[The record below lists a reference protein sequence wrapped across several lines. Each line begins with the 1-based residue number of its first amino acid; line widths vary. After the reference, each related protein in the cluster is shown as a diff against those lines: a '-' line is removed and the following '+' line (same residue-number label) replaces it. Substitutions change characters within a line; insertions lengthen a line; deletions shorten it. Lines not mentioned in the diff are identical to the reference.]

1 MSNSISILFILL
13 PVGLLGEHIKSIL
26 VFESIDSKILSISSW
41 KSLVSFISLTRI
53 SLIFAQTLYIPYVGG
68 QVIILLLPGSQKIR
82 KERSITSSLP
92 LPIKI
97 FWEGIPFI
105 LERSP
110 FSFHCSG
117 SG

>member
-13 PVGLLGEHIKSIL
+13 AVGLLGEQIKSIL

-41 KSLVSFISLTRI
+41 KSLVSFISLMRT

-82 KERSITSSLP
+82 KARSITSSLP

-97 FWEGIPFI
+97 FCGGTPFI
-105 LERSP
+105 LERSC
-110 FSFHCSG
+110 FNFNCNG
-117 SG
+117 